1 MAAIQALKKAKSL
14 APASGILPPKAAEG
28 IIKTNAS
35 PHGLTFCHKVIRTV
49 PEISGYGITS
59 KTWTAVAG
67 KLNLF
72 IPEAYTLVDAAVD
85 DIVEI
90 ESAAAC
96 HIRGCHEYHDMTV
109 GKILYFGGFDV
120 KLA

>member
-1 MAAIQALKKAKSL
+1 MRQQLESRKFKSL
-14 APASGILPPKAAEG
+14 APASGQHVSKAAEG

-59 KTWTAVAG
+59 QTWTAVDD
-67 KLNLF
+67 NHHLF
-72 IPEAYTLVDAAVD
+72 ISEANTLVDAAVD

-90 ESAAAC
+90 ECGAAC
-96 HIRGCHEYHDMTV
+96 HIRGRHEYHDMAV
-109 GKILYFGGFDV
+109 GKVLDFGCVDV
-120 KLA
+120 KFA

>member
-1 MAAIQALKKAKSL
+1 MRQQFGSRKIRTIC
-14 APASGILPPKAAEG
+14 PASGNCSGEAAEG

-59 KTWTAVAG
+59 KTWTAVDD
-67 KLNLF
+67 NHHLF
-72 IPEAYTLVDAAVD
+72 ISEAYTLVNAAVD

-90 ESAAAC
+90 ECGAAC
-96 HIRGCHEYHDMTV
+96 HIRGRHEYHDMTV
-109 GKILYFGGFDV
+109 GKILYFGGVDV
-120 KLA
+120 KFA